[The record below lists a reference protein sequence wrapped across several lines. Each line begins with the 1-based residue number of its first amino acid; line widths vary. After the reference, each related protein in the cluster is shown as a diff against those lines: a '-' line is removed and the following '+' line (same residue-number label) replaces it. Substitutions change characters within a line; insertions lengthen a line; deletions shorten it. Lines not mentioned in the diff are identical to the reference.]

1 MFKVTNQSH
10 LFEQRKFLM
19 LVESVAAQ
27 ALQFGGLPAE
37 VDGFLILSS
46 CFRAQLYA
54 TGSWS

>member
-1 MFKVTNQSH
+1 MI
-10 LFEQRKFLM
+10 EQ
-19 LVESVAAQ
+19 VAAQ
-27 ALQFGGLPAE
+27 ALQFGGFPAE

>member
-1 MFKVTNQSH
+1 
-10 LFEQRKFLM
+10 M

-27 ALQFGGLPAE
+27 ALQFGWLPAE